1 MRLKQNVS
9 GAAWPHSDA
18 QARRRTKNGVC
29 VKSVH
34 AIEIADVARLT
45 ECLHTE
51 RHHGMPRDRS
61 QPRQRGGMAI
71 EHRHQTGARVQPAE
85 QLLDVRRTLR
95 AAVRAL
101 APQPPAVQAIG
112 RSGVVIPATSR
123 LLVVI
128 VGDEAGEAG
137 STFAGSFASF
147 GYKPGAFG
155 LLVNVSASRGQTVR
169 DAARNLGIRE
179 AKGDWIAFLDADD
192 LWREDHLEVLA
203 HAMADAPNAGAVAT
217 RFDHVFADR
226 RQPQRIARR
235 LEQGGVLSFRQFL
248 EAWLEV
254 RECPLWTGAIAFR
267 RDLLIEAGLFPEGRA
282 VRGGDKDLW
291 LRVMR
296 LTRLAYA
303 PVRTAEF
310 SRESVN
316 KVSNSTDTLSRPCLV
331 ETARAMMAGASRAER
346 RLLRRLINQE
356 IGHYV
361 RYSMKGAGR
370 INIPAGEIALPEGI
384 GTLALLMAARWL
396 PASIRQAGHSLS
408 RRATS
413 S

>member
-1 MRLKQNVS
+1 MTAQHFSVIMPLHNK
-9 GAAWPHSDA
+9 APHVA
-18 QARRRTKNGVC
+18 QSAR
-29 VKSVH
+29 SVLRQSLSPLEL
-34 AIEIADVARLT
+34 IIIDDCSTDGGREIAAAIDD
-45 ECLHTE
+45 
-51 RHHGMPRDRS
+51 PRIRILDR
-61 QPRQRGGMAI
+61 QTPGPGG
-71 EHRHQTGARVQPAE
+71 
-85 QLLDVRRTLR
+85 
-95 AAVRAL
+95 
-101 APQPPAVQAIG
+101 
-112 RSGVVIPATSR
+112 
-123 LLVVI
+123 
-128 VGDEAGEAG
+128 
-137 STFAGSFASF
+137 
-147 GYKPGAFG
+147 Y
-155 LLVNVSASRGQTVR
+155 
-169 DAARNLGIRE
+169 AARNLGIRE

>member
-1 MRLKQNVS
+1 MTPQQFTVIMPLHNK
-9 GAAWPHSDA
+9 APHVAQSAQSVLQQSLSPLELIIIDDCSSDGG
-18 QARRRTKNGVC
+18 R
-29 VKSVH
+29 
-34 AIEIADVARLT
+34 EIAAAISD
-45 ECLHTE
+45 
-51 RHHGMPRDRS
+51 PRVRILDR
-61 QPRQRGGMAI
+61 QIPGPGG
-71 EHRHQTGARVQPAE
+71 
-85 QLLDVRRTLR
+85 
-95 AAVRAL
+95 
-101 APQPPAVQAIG
+101 
-112 RSGVVIPATSR
+112 
-123 LLVVI
+123 
-128 VGDEAGEAG
+128 
-137 STFAGSFASF
+137 
-147 GYKPGAFG
+147 Y
-155 LLVNVSASRGQTVR
+155 
-169 DAARNLGIRE
+169 AARNLGIRE
-179 AKGDWIAFLDADD
+179 AKGEWIAFLDADD

-203 HAMADAPNAGAVAT
+203 HAIADAPNAGAAAT
-217 RFDHVFADR
+217 RFDHVFENR

-254 RECPLWTGAIAFR
+254 RECPLWTGAVAFR

-291 LRVMR
+291 LRVMH

-303 PVRTAEF
+303 PVTTAEF

-331 ETARAMMAGASRAER
+331 ETARALMAGASRAER

-361 RYSMKGAGR
+361 RYSMKGTGQ

-396 PASIRQAGHSLS
+396 PASLRQAGHSLS
-408 RRATS
+408 RKAAS
-413 S
+413 P